1 MAAKTSKLPFEQLP
15 NLPPPVIPIVELRA
29 EPIKWDLVQR
39 EDVEVADKRYLGQY
53 YVDQS
58 CQTNESELGE
68 VKQVAQ
74 VLDELSEVRVVC
86 FYIIKIMYARVSTQ
100 NLLLYVICKDG
111 VGLYI
116 RRG

>member
-29 EPIKWDLVQR
+29 EPIRWDLVQR

-58 CQTNESELGE
+58 CQTSESELGE

-100 NLLLYVICKDG
+100 NLLLYVNCKDG
-111 VGLYI
+111 LGLYI